1 VLAPDGGVT
10 PLRPAEDFIRDVET
24 LRTQARENLDQGAV
38 TAAYGADLARVVQ
51 MLQTALA
58 TELVCVLRYRQHH
71 YAAKGMDA
79 EPIAAEFLAHSEEEL
94 AHAGLIAARISQL
107 GSNPDFSPSTLEG
120 RAHSEYV
127 EADSLHAMVTENL
140 VAERVAVAAYTDII
154 EWLGSSDPTTRRML
168 EQILAVEEEHA
179 DDLASMLDGLPAV
192 TRKP

>member
-1 VLAPDGGVT
+1 MLAPDRGVT
-10 PLRPAEDFIRDVET
+10 PLRPAEDFIRDVEA
-24 LRTQARENLDQGAV
+24 LRTQARENLDRGAV
-38 TAAYGADLARVVQ
+38 SAAYGADLERVVQ

-71 YAAKGMDA
+71 YAATGMDA

-94 AHAGLIAARISQL
+94 GHAGLIAARISQL

-127 EADSLHAMVTENL
+127 EADSLRAMVTENL

-179 DDLASMLDGLPAV
+179 DDLASMLDGLPAA
-192 TRKP
+192 TGPA

>member
-1 VLAPDGGVT
+1 VLASERSPR
-10 PLRPAEDFIRDVET
+10 PLRPAADFVRDVET
-24 LRTQARENLDQGAV
+24 LRVQARQNLDRGAV
-38 TAAYGADLARVVQ
+38 TAAYGADLERVVE

-71 YAAKGMDA
+71 YAAQGMNA

-94 AHAGLIAARISQL
+94 QHAGLIAARISQL
-107 GSNPDFSPSTLEG
+107 GSTPDFAPSTLEG

-127 EADSLHAMVTENL
+127 EASSLQAMVTENL

-168 EQILAVEEEHA
+168 EEILAVEEEHA
-179 DDLASMLDGLPAV
+179 DDLVSMLDGLS
-192 TRKP
+192 